1 MERRE
6 LIRWLV
12 STAGLRALDGL
23 APADLLAI
31 ESFDENG
38 VSKLSPVVPI
48 R

>member
-12 STAGLRALDGL
+12 ATAGLRALDGL
-23 APADLLAI
+23 APADLLAL
-31 ESFDENG
+31 G
-38 VSKLSPVVPI
+38 VSTLSPAVPI